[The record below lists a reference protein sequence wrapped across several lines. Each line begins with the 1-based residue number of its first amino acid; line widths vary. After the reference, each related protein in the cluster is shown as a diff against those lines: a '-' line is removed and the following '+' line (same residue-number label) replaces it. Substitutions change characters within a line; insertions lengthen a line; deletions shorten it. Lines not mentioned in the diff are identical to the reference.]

1 MTTKQARKNII
12 RLVKL
17 ARDHKIEY
25 SEFQMLMTPPLR
37 VLENHG
43 IYVQDVVRTG
53 SNIYFVYSSQKQF

>member
-37 VLENHG
+37 VLENNG

>member
-37 VLENHG
+37 VLENNG
-43 IYVQDVVRTG
+43 IYIQDVIRTG
-53 SNIYFVYSSQKQF
+53 TNIYFVYSSRKHL